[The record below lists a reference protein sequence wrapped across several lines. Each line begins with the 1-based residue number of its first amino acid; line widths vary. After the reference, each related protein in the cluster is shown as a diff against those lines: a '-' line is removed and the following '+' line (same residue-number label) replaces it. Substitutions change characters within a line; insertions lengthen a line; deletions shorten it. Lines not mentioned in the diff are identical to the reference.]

1 MSNTSKEWRVVAYLS
16 IIRPVAFLVLGI
28 GVSFIIV
35 AIAVF
40 KIHPFIAL
48 ILAGFLV
55 GILSPVPLDLKDEIA
70 RERLELESK
79 LEEGAISPAQFET
92 RLAILPAQVKQELT
106 EQRGQPGSQA
116 VQALEFTTQEFGT
129 TAASIGVV
137 IALAAIIGQCLLG
150 SGAADK
156 IVRKF
161 LAILGEKRAPT
172 ALIGSGYF
180 LSVPVFFDT
189 VFFLLIPLARA
200 LRLRTGKD
208 FLLYVMAIAAGGII
222 THSLVPPTPGPL
234 VMVDNFS
241 EFGLDL
247 GTALVLGFLIG
258 LIPAA
263 VGLLFAKTLNRKFNI
278 PLREAVG
285 SSREQLEEIIH
296 RPEKDLPS
304 FFLAVLPVLLPVFL
318 IAGNTAIAAVN
329 KSGLIQISPWVMG
342 WSAFLGNKNF
352 ALLAG
357 AIVAVWVFRRQRRLS
372 LAQLRDNLEPAIL
385 SAGLIILITSAGG
398 AFGKMLSRCGIGDAL
413 NEFTG
418 GDQFTGA
425 GLILLAFC
433 LASLMKIAQGSGTV
447 AMITASAMVASLL
460 SSAPSL
466 PCHPI
471 YLFAA
476 IGFGSNVISWMN
488 DSAFWVVCKMSGFSE
503 KETLSTWTPLLA
515 VICVAG
521 LIEVEILHLIL
532 G

>member
-1 MSNTSKEWRVVAYLS
+1 
-16 IIRPVAFLVLGI
+16 VAFLVLGI
-28 GVSFIIV
+28 GVSFIVV

-40 KIHPFIAL
+40 KVHPFLAL

-55 GILSPVPLDLKDEIA
+55 GILSPVPLELKDEIILGRAELELRLERGEISDQEFVALAERLPDEVKQKLA
-70 RERLELESK
+70 RE
-79 LEEGAISPAQFET
+79 AQ
-92 RLAILPAQVKQELT
+92 L
-106 EQRGQPGSQA
+106 PGSQA
-116 VQALEFTTQEFGT
+116 VQALEFTTKEFGA

-161 LAILGEKRAPT
+161 LSILGEKRAPT
-172 ALIGSGYF
+172 ALISSGYF
-180 LSVPVFFDT
+180 LSIPVFFDT

-200 LRLRTGKD
+200 LRLRTGKN
-208 FLLYVMAIAAGGII
+208 FVLYVMAIAGGGII

-234 VMVDNFS
+234 IMVDNFA

-263 VGLLFAKTLNRKFNI
+263 VGLLFARVLNRKFEI

-285 SSREQLEEIIH
+285 SSTEQLQEIVD
-296 RPEKDLPS
+296 RPESKLPS
-304 FFLAVLPVLLPVFL
+304 FFLAVLPVLLPVIL
-318 IAGNTAIAAVN
+318 IAGNTALGAMARGDLLSVLP
-329 KSGLIQISPWVMG
+329 GVLG
-342 WSAFLGNKNF
+342 WSAFVGNKNF

-357 AIVAVWVFRRQRRLS
+357 AVLAVWVYRRQQGLS
-372 LAQLRDNLEPAIL
+372 LAQLRDKLEPAIL

-398 AFGKMLSRCGIGDAL
+398 AFGKMLSRCGIGEAL
-413 NEFTG
+413 HDITEG
-418 GDQFTGA
+418 EQFTGA

-433 LASLMKIAQGSGTV
+433 LSSLMKIAQGSGTV

-460 SSAPSL
+460 AGEPEM

-488 DSAFWVVCKMSGFSE
+488 DSAFWVVCKMSGFTE

-515 VICVAG
+515 VICIAG
-521 LIEVEILHLIL
+521 LIELEVLYLIL

>member
-1 MSNTSKEWRVVAYLS
+1 M
-16 IIRPVAFLVLGI
+16 AFLVLGV
-28 GVSFIIV
+28 GVSFIV
-35 AIAVF
+35 IAVAVL
-40 KIHPFIAL
+40 KIHPFLAL

-55 GILSPVPLDLKDEIA
+55 GILSPVPLELKDELTTA
-70 RERLELESK
+70 KADLER
-79 LEEGAISPAQFET
+79 QFEQGEISEHEL
-92 RLAILPAQVKQELT
+92 RVRSEGLPEQVKQQLSRE
-106 EQRGQPGSQA
+106 ERAPGSQA
-116 VQALEFTTQEFGT
+116 VQALEFTTREFGT

-161 LAILGEKRAPT
+161 LSILGEKRAPT
-172 ALIGSGYF
+172 ALISSGYF

-208 FLLYVMAIAAGGII
+208 FVLYVMAIAAGGII

-234 VMVDNFS
+234 IMVENFS

-263 VGLLFAKTLNRKFNI
+263 AGLFFSKMLNRKFRI

-285 SSREQLEEIIH
+285 SSTEQLKDIIR
-296 RPEKDLPS
+296 RPESDLPH
-304 FFLAVLPVLLPVFL
+304 FFIAVLPVLLPVLL
-318 IAGNTAIAAVN
+318 IAGNTALVAMNRSELLQVD
-329 KSGLIQISPWVMG
+329 PWVMG
-342 WSAFLGNKNF
+342 WSAFVGNKNF

-357 AIVAVWVFRRQRRLS
+357 AVVAVWMFRRQQGLT
-372 LAQLRDNLEPAIL
+372 LVQLRDRLEPAMM

-398 AFGKMLSRCGIGDAL
+398 AFGKMLSRCGIGEAL
-413 NEFTG
+413 NEITG
-418 GDQFTGA
+418 GEQFSGA
-425 GLILLAFC
+425 GLILLAFG
-433 LASLMKIAQGSGTV
+433 LSSLMKIAQGSGTV
-447 AMITASAMVASLL
+447 AMITASAMIASLL
-460 SSAPSL
+460 ANEPSL

-488 DSAFWVVCKMSGFSE
+488 DSAFWVVCKMSGFTE
-503 KETLSTWTPLLA
+503 RETLSTWTPLLA

-521 LIEVEILHLIL
+521 LIEVEILHFVL